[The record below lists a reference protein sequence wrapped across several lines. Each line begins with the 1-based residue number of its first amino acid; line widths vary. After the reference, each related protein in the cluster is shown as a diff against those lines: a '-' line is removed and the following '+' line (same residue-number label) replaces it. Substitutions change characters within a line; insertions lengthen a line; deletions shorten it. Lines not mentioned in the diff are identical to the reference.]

1 MCYDQ
6 ASISHIH
13 EQKLPSQGLKLQKGL
28 SELKDACEGWLR
40 SRLNATVAST
50 RGRFQTRA
58 RILDMRVPK
67 LIVQPDDGEKPIVDF
82 LHSAQETVALKQ
94 FTFTH
99 PLLLDAVMALHK
111 KGVRVRAM
119 LNGAKATGERLN
131 DPFFEKMKSTG
142 IEAQWSNP
150 SFLVTHEKS
159 IIVDGK
165 SALLAT
171 FNFMEKYFQATRDYG
186 VLTNDPAQ
194 VEQVQQCFDCDW
206 NREPFHPHEDA
217 GLAWSPGYARH
228 LVCKFI
234 DRAHKT
240 LDVQHPKFAE
250 PVILE
255 RMLAAI
261 ERGVHV
267 RLLCGGKHG
276 LHQPDMMYSFAF
288 WRLMHQAGAKVHKQK
303 NLRAHAK
310 LVVVD
315 RKRALLGSQNF
326 DHPAFDLRREVT
338 IAVHDAAI
346 VHGLMTIFEQDW
358 TTSRK
363 YEPPYPVEQPAEE
376 EEGEFA
382 HDAALMHD

>member
-1 MCYDQ
+1 MKP
-6 ASISHIH
+6 
-13 EQKLPSQGLKLQKGL
+13 QKRP
-28 SELKDACEGWLR
+28 SELKDALRTCKDALRSCKGAVQSWLR
-40 SRLNATVAST
+40 LNPTVASP
-50 RGRFQTRA
+50 RRPMSDKRA
-58 RILDMRVPK
+58 SILDISGPK
-67 LIVQPDDGEKPIVDF
+67 LIVQPDDGEKPVTDF
-82 LHSAQETVALKQ
+82 LKSAQKTVALKQ

-99 PLLLDAVMALHK
+99 PLLLDTVMALHK
-111 KGVRVRAM
+111 RGVRVRVM

-142 IEAQWSNP
+142 IEVQWSNP

-194 VEQVQQCFDCDW
+194 VEQVQKCFDCDW
-206 NREPFHPHEDA
+206 KREPFHPHEDA
-217 GLAWSPGYARH
+217 GLAWSPGNARH

-255 RMLAAI
+255 RMLAAV
-261 ERGVHV
+261 ERGVRV
-267 RLLCGGKHG
+267 RILCGGKHG
-276 LHQPDMMYSFAF
+276 LHQPDLMYSFAL
-288 WRLMHQAGAKVHKQK
+288 WRLMRQAGAKVHKQK

-310 LVVVD
+310 LLVVD
-315 RKRALLGSQNF
+315 HKHALLGSQNF
-326 DHPAFDLRREVT
+326 DWPAFDLRREV
-338 IAVHDAAI
+338 AMELYDAAI
-346 VHGLMTIFEQDW
+346 VHDLTAIFERDW
-358 TTSRK
+358 ERSRK
-363 YEPPYPVEQPAEE
+363 YEPPYPVEKPAEE
-376 EEGEFA
+376 EEDEFP

>member
-1 MCYDQ
+1 MKKRMK
-6 ASISHIH
+6 H
-13 EQKLPSQGLKLQKGL
+13 LNRL
-28 SELKDACEGWLR
+28 LKDALR
-40 SRLNATVAST
+40 SLLRPGLNTAVAST
-50 RGRFQTRA
+50 RRPMSDERA
-58 RILDMRVPK
+58 SILDMSGPK
-67 LIVQPDDGEKPIVDF
+67 LIVEPDDGEKPVMDF
-82 LHSAQETVALKQ
+82 LNSAQKTVALKQ

-99 PLLLDAVMALHK
+99 PLLLETVMALHK
-111 KGVRVRAM
+111 RGVRVRVM

-142 IEAQWSNP
+142 IEVQWSNP

-186 VLTNDPAQ
+186 ILTDDRTQ
-194 VEQVQQCFDCDW
+194 VEQVQKCFDCDW
-206 NREPFHPHEDA
+206 EREPFHPHEDA
-217 GLAWSPGYARH
+217 GLAWSPGHARH
-228 LVCKFI
+228 LVCNFI

-255 RMLAAI
+255 RVLAAI
-261 ERGVHV
+261 ERGVRV
-267 RLLCGGKHG
+267 RILCGGKHG
-276 LHQPDMMYSFAF
+276 LHQPDLMYSFAL
-288 WRLMHQAGAKVHKQK
+288 WRLMHKAGAKVHKQK

-315 RKRALLGSQNF
+315 RKWALLGTQNF
-326 DHPAFDLRREVT
+326 DQPAFDLRREV
-338 IAVHDAAI
+338 AMKVYDAA
-346 VHGLMTIFEQDW
+346 VVRDLATMFERDW
-358 TTSRK
+358 ETSRK
-363 YEPPYPVEQPAEE
+363 YEPPYPIEKPAEE
-376 EEGEFA
+376 EEDEFP

>member
-1 MCYDQ
+1 MKPQ
-6 ASISHIH
+6 TR
-13 EQKLPSQGLKLQKGL
+13 L
-28 SELKDACEGWLR
+28 SGLKDALRSWLR
-40 SRLNATVAST
+40 SRLNTTVAST
-50 RGRFQTRA
+50 RRPMSDERA
-58 RILDMRVPK
+58 SILDMSGPK
-67 LIVQPDDGEKPIVDF
+67 LIVQPDDGEKPVMDF
-82 LHSAQETVALKQ
+82 LKSAQKTVALKQ

-99 PLLLDAVMALHK
+99 PLLLDTVMALPK
-111 KGVRVRAM
+111 NGVRVRVM

-142 IEAQWSNP
+142 IEVQWSNP

-194 VEQVQQCFDCDW
+194 VEQVQKCFDCDW
-206 NREPFHPHEDA
+206 KREPFHPHEDA

-261 ERGVHV
+261 ERGVRV
-267 RLLCGGKHG
+267 RILCGGKHG
-276 LHQPDMMYSFAF
+276 LHQPDLMYSFAL
-288 WRLMHQAGAKVHKQK
+288 WRLMRQAGAKVHKQK

-310 LVVVD
+310 LLVVD
-315 RKRALLGSQNF
+315 HKQALLGSQNF
-326 DHPAFDLRREVT
+326 DQPAFDLRREV
-338 IAVHDAAI
+338 AMEVYDAAI
-346 VHGLMTIFEQDW
+346 VHDLTTMFEGDW
-358 TTSRK
+358 ETSRK
-363 YEPPYPVEQPAEE
+363 YEPPYPVEKPAEE
-376 EEGEFA
+376 EEDEFP